1 MTHSKGRSIPFLA
14 AALLALSPALAGCYN
29 GLQAATTIQATQ
41 PTGNGVQVIA
51 GDINVDNATV
61 VLGPEGTNTATLLT
75 RMYNSGAEAD
85 TILGVTINGLPATIS
100 GDTVIAAQA
109 SVPFGYPAD
118 AQRINVVGE
127 LPVSTFV
134 PVQIL
139 FDRAGLIEMDVL
151 TVTPTGFYADVTP

>member
-1 MTHSKGRSIPFLA
+1 VKHSKSHARPLLA
-14 AALLALSPALAGCYN
+14 AALLALSPVLVACYN
-29 GLQAATTIQATQ
+29 GPQAATTVQATQ

-61 VLGPEGTNTATLLT
+61 VFGPEGTNTATLLT
-75 RMYNSGAEAD
+75 RMYNSGQEQD
-85 TILGVTINGLPATIS
+85 TILGVTINGLPATIT
-100 GDTVIAAQA
+100 GDTSIAPNA

-118 AQRINVVGE
+118 AQRINVVGDIP
-127 LPVSTFV
+127 LSNFV

-151 TVTPTGFYADVTP
+151 TVLPTGFYADVTP